1 MAGGK
6 RAASPDSQS
15 PATKATSAP
24 SAVDRTTVTDEG
36 MGEFEDQWEDDL
48 ENDED
53 QGEVVDAFEEEG
65 DSEEGEEAEDGEQGE
80 TEGMDVEE
88 ENARPASPIP
98 FLPTGVLAEGE
109 FLEPDLSTYPLLHSF
124 VPTWPSL
131 SFDVLRDN
139 DGEERRGYPVS
150 CALVAGTQ
158 AQDSTA
164 NEITI
169 MRWEGL
175 GRTRRD
181 DNGKFD
187 ILLIQRES

>member
-1 MAGGK
+1 MSNK
-6 RAASPDSQS
+6 RGASPEESVPNS
-15 PATKATSAP
+15 KSNLAP
-24 SAVDRTTVTDEG
+24 STSDRTTTLDDGG
-36 MGEFEDQWEDDL
+36 MGEFEDQWEDEL
-48 ENDED
+48 EEDGDEGEVIDALEVEEQEERERERLEALDEGDEEEDNDEI
-53 QGEVVDAFEEEG
+53 
-65 DSEEGEEAEDGEQGE
+65 S
-80 TEGMDVEE
+80 GMDVEE
-88 ENARPASPIP
+88 ENKRAPSPIP

-109 FLEPDLSTYPLLHSF
+109 FLEPDLSTYPLLHTF

-158 AQDSTA
+158 AQDRTA

-175 GRTRRD
+175 GRTRKD
-181 DNGKFD
+181 DNGK
-187 ILLIQRES
+187 